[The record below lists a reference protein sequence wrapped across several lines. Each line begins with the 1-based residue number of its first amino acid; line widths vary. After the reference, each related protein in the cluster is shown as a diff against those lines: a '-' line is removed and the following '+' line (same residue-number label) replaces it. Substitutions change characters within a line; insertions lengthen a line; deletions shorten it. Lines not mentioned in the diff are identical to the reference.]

1 MGLGIQ
7 VDSGFQR
14 VTYTVSLRD
23 TAGLLGFELEQLG
36 GLLTEHARLGHV
48 VLEAHIN
55 LSLDAPALPALAVTV
70 NGLLPEDNAWLA
82 QRARRVGDTAVVP
95 ETAPKDPHTRMEDT
109 LRAIH
114 AIYRREYDPLDP
126 EVSVTGWLAIG
137 DALNHVEDLMEAPG
151 PGILQRLR
159 TAADAALMEALAHRD
174 DIGGAVNWAD
184 LHCLEARVFTADDG
198 ETGYQVFIEEAAPD
212 AHPLQKFVGEQ
223 LRQAGFPAVEVMTAW

>member
-7 VDSGFQR
+7 VDSGLKR
-14 VTYTVSLRD
+14 VTYTISLRD

-36 GLLTEHARLGHV
+36 GLLTEHANLGHV

-55 LSLDAPALPALAVTV
+55 LSLDAPALPALTITV
-70 NGLLPEDNAWLA
+70 NGLRPEDDAWLA
-82 QRARRVGDTAVVP
+82 QRARRMGATAAVP
-95 ETAPKDPHTRMEDT
+95 EAAPKDPHTRMEDT

-137 DALNHVEDLMEAPG
+137 DALNHVDDLMEAPG
-151 PGILQRLR
+151 LLQRLR
-159 TAADAALMEALAHRD
+159 EAADAALTEAFAHRD

-184 LHCLEARVFTADDG
+184 LRCLEARVFTTDDG

-212 AHPLQKFVGEQ
+212 AHELQAFVGAK
-223 LRQAGFPAVEVMTAW
+223 LREAGFPVVEVVTEW